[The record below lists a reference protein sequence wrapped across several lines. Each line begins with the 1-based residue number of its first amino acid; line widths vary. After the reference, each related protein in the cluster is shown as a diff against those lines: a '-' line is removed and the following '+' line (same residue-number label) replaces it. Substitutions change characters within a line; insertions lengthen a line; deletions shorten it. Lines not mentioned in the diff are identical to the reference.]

1 MIRRIA
7 HSLFLLFFCIFVFNQ
22 LSGTVFAEEIKIK
35 YIEVKGNKRVNTS
48 TIRSK
53 IKIKEGDVFSPE
65 KLREDIK
72 SIFQMGFFNDVK
84 VETEG
89 FEGGLKII
97 FIVLEKQYIESIVFE
112 GNKELTIEKIK
123 EKISI
128 KPNSIVDQQIIKD
141 NVEKIKKYYEDE
153 GYYYA

>member
-1 MIRRIA
+1 MMTRKIA
-7 HSLFLLFFCIFVFNQ
+7 HALFLLVFCAFIFHE

-35 YIEVKGNKRVNTS
+35 YIEVMGNKRVNTS

-72 SIFQMGFFNDVK
+72 SIFQMGFFDDVK

-89 FEGGLKII
+89 F
-97 FIVLEKQYIESIVFE
+97 
-112 GNKELTIEKIK
+112 
-123 EKISI
+123 
-128 KPNSIVDQQIIKD
+128 
-141 NVEKIKKYYEDE
+141 
-153 GYYYA
+153 